1 MQKRKT
7 ATASKTPSPIIFQNF
22 PKIPHHTPTK
32 ANKGNQ
38 RDGSF
43 GLLTTTSGD
52 ISKSIHTISSEI
64 LADLDVFNEIC
75 YGVAH
80 KLIDSSYRNAILIY

>member
-1 MQKRKT
+1 M
-7 ATASKTPSPIIFQNF
+7 IILFVVPVFYGFQSQ
-22 PKIPHHTPTK
+22 PLLPTCT
-32 ANKGNQ
+32 NQ

-43 GLLTTTSGD
+43 GLLTTTSGG

-64 LADLDVFNEIC
+64 LADLEVFNEIC

>member
-1 MQKRKT
+1 MNHPLMPTDK
-7 ATASKTPSPIIFQNF
+7 
-22 PKIPHHTPTK
+22 PK
-32 ANKGNQ
+32 GWF
-38 RDGSF
+38 F
-43 GLLTTTSGD
+43 GLLTTTSGG

-64 LADLDVFNEIC
+64 LADLEVFNEIC

>member
-1 MQKRKT
+1 MVAINQREVLLCCKPRDFGNL
-7 ATASKTPSPIIFQNF
+7 IF
-22 PKIPHHTPTK
+22 IYVE
-32 ANKGNQ
+32 Q
-38 RDGSF
+38 RDGF
-43 GLLTTTSGD
+43 GLHSTTSGD